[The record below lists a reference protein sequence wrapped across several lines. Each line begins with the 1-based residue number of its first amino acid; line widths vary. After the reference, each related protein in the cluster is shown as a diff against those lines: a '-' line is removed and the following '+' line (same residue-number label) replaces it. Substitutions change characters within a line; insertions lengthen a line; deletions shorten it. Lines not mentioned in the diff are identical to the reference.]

1 MRDWDKTVDELRK
14 NIEDARKRWVLP
26 YLDPTQFDTNTSKN
40 NSKINAEEQNI
51 STNEVFDTEKV
62 ATKDPQVVSSK
73 ETEEA
78 PAEEVPKMDM
88 AQVDA
93 TLDEAKSEEVESVD
107 VGDERVEKVQK
118 VDATQVDAMLDEVKS
133 EEAPAEEVPK
143 MDMAQVDATL
153 DEAKS
158 EEVESVDVGDERVE
172 KVQKVDAT
180 QVDAMLDEVK
190 SEEAPAEVKEEKA
203 EDVPKVDAT
212 QVDAMLDKVKSEE
225 ASAEV
230 VKGEKVKEEKQE
242 VQPPVVK
249 ENKPIEK
256 PKRGKKKVK
265 EVKPDYVLL
274 ELAELEA
281 INEDDL
287 SEEQEDRLMELR
299 RIKTQRAMHVE
310 DDEKFQ
316 SEMKQADEEIKT
328 LKSQLKIKDPLPK
341 GYIE

>member
-1 MRDWDKTVDELRK
+1 MRDWDKTIDELRK

-26 YLDPTQFDTNTSKN
+26 YLDPTQFDVKTSEDK
-40 NSKINAEEQNI
+40 SKVNAEEQNI
-51 STNEVFDTEKV
+51 STNEVSDTEKV
-62 ATKDPQVVSSK
+62 ATEDPQVVSS
-73 ETEEA
+73 TEKKEA
-78 PAEEVPKMDM
+78 PVEEVKEEKAEEVPKKDM

-93 TLDEAKSEEVESVD
+93 TLDEVKSEEVQSAELAD
-107 VGDERVEKVQK
+107 EKVQK
-118 VDATQVDAMLDEVKS
+118 VDAVQVDAMLDEVKS
-133 EEAPAEEVPK
+133 EEVPAE
-143 MDMAQVDATL
+143 
-153 DEAKS
+153 
-158 EEVESVDVGDERVE
+158 
-172 KVQKVDAT
+172 
-180 QVDAMLDEVK
+180 
-190 SEEAPAEVKEEKA
+190 EVKEEK
-203 EDVPKVDAT
+203 
-212 QVDAMLDKVKSEE
+212 
-225 ASAEV
+225 
-230 VKGEKVKEEKQE
+230 VKEVKQE
-242 VQPPVVK
+242 TKSPVE

-265 EVKPDYVLL
+265 EVKPDYVLI

-310 DDEKFQ
+310 VDEQFQ